1 MTSSF
6 LYYFIRFLFEGM
18 IWLIIIRVVLSWMP
32 VDPYSPFVRLLNDLT
47 EPVLEPFRRI
57 IPPIGG
63 FDFSPIVVLFVLEF
77 LEQILLRMLYR

>member
-18 IWLIIIRVVLSWMP
+18 IWLIIIRVVFSWMP
-32 VDPYSPFVRLLNDLT
+32 IDPYSPFVRLLREITD
-47 EPVLEPFRRI
+47 PVLEPFSRL

-63 FDFSPIVVLFVLEF
+63 LDFSPIVALFVLEF
-77 LEQILLRMLYR
+77 LEQLLLRMLYG